1 MSGDIREW
9 NYPILSNGIKKAVT
23 NKEKAELMVNAFVS
37 IHSSKNL
44 SEEGRKGRESTKSK
58 NLEALR
64 RKEISEDEQNCPN

>member
-9 NYPILSNGIKKAVT
+9 YSNGIKKAVT
-23 NKEKAELMVNAFVS
+23 NKEKAELMVNAFVN

-64 RKEISEDEQNCPN
+64 RKEIL